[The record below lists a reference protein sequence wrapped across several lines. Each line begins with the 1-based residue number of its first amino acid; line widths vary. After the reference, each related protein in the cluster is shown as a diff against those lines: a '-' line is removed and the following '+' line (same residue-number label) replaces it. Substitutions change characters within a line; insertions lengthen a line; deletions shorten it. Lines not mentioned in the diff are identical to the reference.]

1 MVSNLTGR
9 AVEPDTVLDASYW
22 RRQAR
27 EPVAF
32 RACIETLAELGV
44 DAVVEIGP
52 HSVLGPMT
60 LLAWPESAEGGGPPA
75 AVSSLRQPHPDVPA
89 TETEGAFVAAV
100 AQAYEAGLP
109 IRFEGLFAG
118 ESRRRIS
125 LPGYP
130 FQRERHWVEAPKRR
144 RAAAGHPLL
153 GDRHESASGEVTFET
168 EVFPSD
174 PAWLDDHRV
183 FGRLVAPGALYG
195 AMAVSASPAER
206 ASTSLALEDMQL
218 HNPLV
223 FPEEGSGDEGEEG
236 AEGSGTEDPG
246 AARRCRRRTGTPCP
260 GPQPG
265 GGRRGMDRPRG
276 SADSLDPG
284 HPLAGGSAA
293 RGPGGP
299 EGRSR
304 AGGRAGLLPRQGRGR
319 NRPRPVV
326 PHPGAGLV
334 AAGRSA
340 GRGVL
345 PAGDW
350 GRTGSTS
357 TRSCSTAAS
366 RSWGRRGCRP
376 GPRTAPPISRSA
388 GSACGSRTACR
399 TGSSATCAC
408 GRTRGASRR
417 TTRAA
422 GRRRSWPAICASTTR
437 TAPSSAS

>member
-1 MVSNLTGR
+1 MAAIEAIIERFEAEEVRVRRLRKSPAYHSAMVEPALDDLEAALGEFVFATPSIPLVSNLTGR
-9 AVEPDTVLDASYW
+9 AVDPDTVLDAAYW

-32 RACIETLAELGV
+32 RACVETLAELGV

-60 LLAWPESAEGGGPPA
+60 VLAWPESAEGGGPPA
-75 AVSSLRQPHPDVPA
+75 TVASLKQPHPYVPA

-174 PAWLDDHRV
+174 PPWLDDHRV

-206 ASTSLALEDMQL
+206 AGTSLALEDMQL
-218 HNPLV
+218 HHPTGL
-223 FPEEGSGDEGEEG
+223 
-236 AEGSGTEDPG
+236 PG
-246 AARRCRRRTGTPCP
+246 
-260 GPQPG
+260 
-265 GGRRGMDRPRG
+265 
-276 SADSLDPG
+276 
-284 HPLAGGSAA
+284 
-293 RGPGGP
+293 
-299 EGRSR
+299 
-304 AGGRAGLLPRQGRGR
+304 GRGR
-319 NRPRPVV
+319 LR
-326 PHPGAGLV
+326 
-334 AAGRSA
+334 
-340 GRGVL
+340 
-345 PAGDW
+345 
-350 GRTGSTS
+350 
-357 TRSCSTAAS
+357 
-366 RSWGRRGCRP
+366 GRR
-376 GPRTAPPISRSA
+376 
-388 GSACGSRTACR
+388 
-399 TGSSATCAC
+399 
-408 GRTRGASRR
+408 
-417 TTRAA
+417 
-422 GRRRSWPAICASTTR
+422 
-437 TAPSSAS
+437 